1 MTMEEILAGSHQVA
15 EGVKSCRSILDLARK
30 HDVDMPLTEHVERV
44 LYEGMSPREMVASL
58 MRRERQSEAIP
69 H

>member
-1 MTMEEILAGSHQVA
+1 
-15 EGVKSCRSILDLARK
+15 VKSCRSILDLARK

-44 LYEGMSPREMVASL
+44 LYEGVTPREMVASL
-58 MRRERQSEAIP
+58 MGRERQSEAIP